1 MGTAGLWPRGWA
13 RVTAMSEP
21 HSREQAWDLFCSWTE
36 SESLRRHV
44 LAVEAAMRA
53 YARKFGEDEEL
64 WGLVG
69 MLHDLDYERYPDLE
83 TGHPRMAL
91 EELRKQGF
99 SEAFVRAVAS
109 HADFLGVSRDS
120 PMEKTLFAVDELSGF
135 VMACAFVRP
144 EGIHGMTPKSVKKKM
159 KTPAFAAAV
168 NRDELRSGAEELGV
182 DFDEHLAFVIAA
194 MEEHAPEL
202 GLEGSQEPAVA
213 ADE

>member
-1 MGTAGLWPRGWA
+1 
-13 RVTAMSEP
+13 MSEP
-21 HSREQAWDLFCSWTE
+21 LSREQAWDLFCSWTE

-53 YARKFGEDEEL
+53 YARKFGEDEEV

-83 TGHPRMAL
+83 TGHPREAL
-91 EELRKQGF
+91 KELEAQGF
-99 SEAFVRAVAS
+99 SPEFVRAVAS

-120 PMEKTLFAVDELSGF
+120 AMEKTLFAVDELTGF
-135 VMACAFVRP
+135 VMACAYVRP

-168 NRDELRSGAEELGV
+168 NREELREGAEKLGV

-194 MEEHAPEL
+194 LEEHADEL
-202 GLEGSQEPAVA
+202 DLNGSA
-213 ADE
+213 AHA